1 MKRILVLVLMMILL
15 AGCQKVPPAAPPAPP
30 EQKEPVVELPV
41 KKPEQ
46 ESKPA
51 VTPETEQPPVSMP
64 ETEVDPTPVTPPAQV
79 LVPEVDWCAV
89 AAEAYTDVTEREQ
102 FLVLVKEPDGAF
114 TELPVIRGVNDWN
127 VYGLEHSFEQFN
139 WFAAVEENWQAQESL
154 RRMSFYAPG
163 EISFSFC
170 QGGDVV
176 KITTPEETTYLR
188 AVNPEPEADVFTT
201 DLYSLLDMVPEDAYS
216 VGIWSTPVDG
226 ALEPE
231 AAAAALLDTVVAN
244 YRSVPDWVSW
254 KPVEVKAVGSEV
266 FDVYRGTPEQFC
278 FDLGIS
284 VKIEDPMTPEA
295 IYWQAG
301 SGLGEPDAEGFYGWG
316 RQVLVEKNE
325 EGSWVMTDWG
335 TGGYTVNPV
344 KPVEMPQLN
353 WLVELFCLTEGFTH
367 DHVVP
372 YLLLELSDEEIATL
386 PALLDQLTE
395 REARELCA
403 TLGSHLRENDSWR
416 WSIDLLKP
424 LLGDYGIYLG
434 A

>member
-1 MKRILVLVLMMILL
+1 MKRVLALLLTMMILL
-15 AGCQKVPPAAPPAPP
+15 AACQKVPPAVPPAPP
-30 EQKEPVVELPV
+30 EQEPVVELPV

-46 ESKPA
+46 ESKPVVA
-51 VTPETEQPPVSMP
+51 PETEQPPAAMP
-64 ETEVDPTPVTPPAQV
+64 ETEVDSAPVEPPAQV
-79 LVPEVDWCAV
+79 LVPKVDWCAV

-114 TELPVIRGVNDWN
+114 TELPVIHGVNDWN
-127 VYGLEHSFEQFN
+127 VYGLEHSFERFT
-139 WFAAVEENWQAQESL
+139 WSAAAEENWQAQESL
-154 RRMSFYAPG
+154 RRMSFYVPG
-163 EISFSFC
+163 EISFSCC

-176 KITTPEETTYLR
+176 KITTPEKTTYLR

-231 AAAAALLDTVVAN
+231 AAAAALLETVVAN
-244 YRSVPDWVSW
+244 YQAVPDWVSW
-254 KPVEVKAVGSEV
+254 KPLEVKGGSTGV

-278 FDLGIS
+278 FDMGIS
-284 VKIEDPMTPEA
+284 VKIEDPMAPEA

-301 SGLGEPDAEGFYGWG
+301 AGLEEPNADGFYGWG

-325 EGSWVMTDWG
+325 EGSWIMTDWG

-344 KPVEMPQLN
+344 KPVEMPQLD

-367 DHVVP
+367 DHVAP
-372 YLLLELSDEEIATL
+372 YLILEQPAEQLARL
-386 PALLDQLTE
+386 PELLDQLTAGE
-395 REARELCA
+395 SRALCRALYQKLSEGHA
-403 TLGSHLRENDSWR
+403 THTIGDVRT
-416 WSIDLLKP
+416 
-424 LLGDYGIYLG
+424 LLGDYGAYLH

>member
-1 MKRILVLVLMMILL
+1 MKRVLALLLTMMILL

-30 EQKEPVVELPV
+30 EQQEPTVELPV

-51 VTPETEQPPVSMP
+51 VTPETEQPPLSMP
-64 ETEVDPTPVTPPAQV
+64 ETEVDPAPVTPPAQV

-89 AAEAYTDVTEREQ
+89 AAEAYTDVTDREQ

-127 VYGLEHSFEQFN
+127 VSGLEHSFKQFN
-139 WFAAVEENWQAQESL
+139 WSAAAEEHWQEQESL
-154 RRMSFYAPG
+154 RRMSFYVPG

-176 KITTPEETTYLR
+176 KITTPEKTSYLR
-188 AVNPEPEADVFTT
+188 AVNPKPEADVFTT

-231 AAAAALLDTVVAN
+231 AAAAALRDTVVAN
-244 YRSVPDWVSW
+244 YLAVPDWVSW

-278 FDLGIS
+278 FNLGIS
-284 VKIEDPMTPEA
+284 VKIENPMTPEA

-301 SGLGEPDAEGFYGWG
+301 SGLEEPDEEGFCGWG

-344 KPVEMPQLN
+344 KPLEMPQLD

-367 DHVVP
+367 DHVAP
-372 YLLLELSDEEIATL
+372 YLILEQPAEQLARL
-386 PALLDQLTE
+386 PELLDQLTAAE
-395 REARELCA
+395 SRALCRA
-403 TLGSHLRENDSWR
+403 LYQ
-416 WSIDLLKP
+416 DLLDGHATYTVETLQE
-424 LLGDYGIYLG
+424 LLGDYGVYLN

>member
-64 ETEVDPTPVTPPAQV
+64 ETEVAPTPVTPPAQV

-114 TELPVIRGVNDWN
+114 TELPVIHGVNDWN
-127 VYGLEHSFEQFN
+127 VYGLEHSFEQFD
-139 WFAAVEENWQAQESL
+139 WSAAVEENWQEQESL
-154 RRMSFYAPG
+154 RRMSFYVPG

-176 KITTPEETTYLR
+176 KITTPEKTSYLR

-254 KPVEVKAVGSEV
+254 KPLEVKAVGSEV
-266 FDVYRGTPEQFC
+266 FDIYRGTPEQFC
-278 FDLGIS
+278 FNLGIS
-284 VKIEDPMTPEA
+284 VKIEDPVAPEA

-301 SGLGEPDAEGFYGWG
+301 AGLEEPDADGFYGWG
-316 RQVLVEKNE
+316 RQVLVEKNK
-325 EGSWVMTDWG
+325 EGYWVMTDWG

-344 KPVEMPQLN
+344 KSVEMPQLD

-367 DHVVP
+367 DHVAP
-372 YLLLELSDEEIATL
+372 YLILEQPAEQLARL
-386 PALLDQLTE
+386 PELLDQLTAAE
-395 REARELCA
+395 SRALCRALYQKLAEGHA
-403 TLGSHLRENDSWR
+403 THT
-416 WSIDLLKP
+416 IDDVRT
-424 LLGDYGIYLG
+424 LLGDYGPSLH